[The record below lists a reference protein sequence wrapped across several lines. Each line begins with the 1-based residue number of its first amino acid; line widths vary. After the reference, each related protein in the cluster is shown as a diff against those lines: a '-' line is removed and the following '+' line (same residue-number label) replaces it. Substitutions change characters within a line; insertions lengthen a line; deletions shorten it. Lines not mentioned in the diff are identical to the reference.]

1 MQKNTWAGKYSE
13 VPAVRWIL
21 AGLIAITL
29 YFQTNLND
37 PFNSPKLWILL
48 IISAWL
54 TGYIFKA
61 KDLFFTNEVLKHTF
75 YLALAFIFVALVIS
89 LVSDSKFVAILGE
102 TQRRNGFLTYLSL
115 AIFFLASSLYIRLFN
130 IKRFFSVTY
139 FIAITTAVYAFMQ
152 ASGQDFVNWNNPYNA
167 IIGTSGNPNFAAAVM
182 AILGVITFTSI
193 FINGFSVYYKIFGS
207 IITLSLLGLI
217 LQSNARQGLLS
228 YFLGVGL
235 FIIVLLLGKNRKI
248 GIGAAAAG
256 IIIFIYALLG
266 MLQYGPLERFLY
278 KPSVSVRGY
287 YWRAGI
293 EMLKDN
299 FFTGVG
305 MDRYGAYFKEYR
317 EVGYPLSYGFDIT
330 STNAHNTFIQ
340 FFATGGVFLGGIY
353 LLLNGYILRRA
364 FIGLK
369 NSTGDNRLLFAGVF
383 SAWMAFHA
391 QSLVSIDNIGISI
404 WGWVLGG
411 SIVGLSISATSSE
424 SNERNQFAERKNA
437 INLNRVLISSMAT
450 SLAIFLVTFLYRA
463 EINTYNSRV
472 VFNIEDQQM
481 RSQFME
487 LQYKAINS
495 PLIDPSYA
503 LNCAIALVQA
513 GFSDEGLKVAMRIYK
528 NDQRNLDALNGLALI
543 SEGLNQIPEAIN
555 YRLKMTVLDPWNA
568 VNYLE
573 LGRHYKERGNI
584 NQSSAM
590 LEKILSFSTGP
601 IGSPLAEQ
609 AKLDLTE

>member
-1 MQKNTWAGKYSE
+1 MQKTTNLGRYSE
-13 VPAVRWIL
+13 VSAVRWIL
-21 AGLIAITL
+21 GGLFSITL

-48 IISAWL
+48 VIAAWL

-61 KDLFFTNEVLKHTF
+61 KNLFFTNEVLKHTF
-75 YLALAFIFVALVIS
+75 YLALAFIFISLVIS
-89 LVSDSKFVAILGE
+89 LVTDFMFVAFLGE

-115 AIFFLASSLYIRLFN
+115 AIFFLASSTYMRLFN

-139 FIAITTAVYAFMQ
+139 FIAIITAVYAFMQ
-152 ASGQDFVNWNNPYNA
+152 ASGQDFVNWNNPYNS
-167 IIGTSGNPNFAAAVM
+167 IIGTLGNPNFAAAVM
-182 AILGVITFTSI
+182 AIVGVIIFASI
-193 FINGFSVYYKIFGS
+193 FINGFSMYYKISGL

-217 LQSNARQGLLS
+217 LQSDARQGLIS
-228 YFLGVGL
+228 YFLGVGI

-256 IIIFIYALLG
+256 ILIFIYALLG

-278 KPSVSVRGY
+278 KPSISVRGY
-287 YWRAGI
+287 YWRAGM
-293 EMLKDN
+293 EMFKDK

-340 FFATGGVFLGGIY
+340 FFATGGVFLGSIY
-353 LLLNGYILRRA
+353 LILNGYILRRA

-369 NSTGDNRLLFAGVF
+369 NLTGDNRLLLAGVF
-383 SAWMAFHA
+383 SAWAAFHA

-424 SNERNQFAERKNA
+424 SNERHQFIERKNA
-437 INLNRVLISSMAT
+437 INLGRVLISSSA
-450 SLAIFLVTFLYRA
+450 SLLAIFMVTFLYRA

-472 VFNIEDQQM
+472 VFNNEDQQM
-481 RSQFME
+481 RAKFKE

-495 PLIDPSYA
+495 PLIDPGYA
-503 LNCAIALVQA
+503 LNCAISLVQS
-513 GFSDEGLKVAMRIYK
+513 GFSDEGLRVAMEIYD
-528 NDQRNLDALNGLALI
+528 NDPRNLDALNGLALI
-543 SEGLNQIPEAIN
+543 SEGLNQIPQAID

-573 LGRHYKERGNI
+573 LGRNYKKQGMTNE
-584 NQSSAM
+584 SLAM
-590 LEKILSFSTGP
+590 LDKILSFSTGP
-601 IGSPLAEQ
+601 IGRPLAEQ
-609 AKLDLTE
+609 AKLDLSR